1 MREKVDS
8 GEDFITPEFLNIL
21 FFQQKNLV
29 IFPYV
34 DLKHLHALEIFTAGH
49 TSIDLESTALH
60 DLRNILEFES
70 SNSYSHSPTFYFI
83 YNLDGDKVKEIL
95 VIDNIRCV
103 LNSNEIIPELANGS
117 KFVFY
122 NKKNNQ
128 FVNYTE
134 NDSSLEFEQH
144 LISSSQN
151 ITILQD
157 KIQSIKNVASK
168 IFTEVNQN
176 SSSSRL
182 PELLKGFE
190 QKFWQK
196 ILDFTSRY
204 FGVNIPP
211 ASQLKS
217 DSYEPPSIGSRKD
230 FKDFSNEYA
239 LIVSTNKMIGKEFI
253 QQLHEFR
260 SKRVNPEHLELEEL
274 FNPLKL
280 YNYLRNRHWKE
291 GIPQRFIDKWLQMS
305 ISQYTLAD
313 SDMDDLEMI
322 FTKLGIR
329 QDTTPLPTSEPLSS
343 NSEPARVTNPLQLTS
358 SDQTLVG
365 YEMPSLQNWAQFKK
379 WIISQIGDIEKIID
393 RLLSQGIKK
402 EFLTTLHNDISN
414 LEQLMA
420 IKPQLEKVQEKK
432 SKNYLIIDITNI
444 LNEDKDVNGKLKVNN
459 ILKVRDAVLSL
470 GYTPGMIA
478 DASMRYHVDNSTHYD
493 ELKKKGMVKDAPAGK
508 EADEFV
514 LAIAKK
520 ENCKFLSNDMYNN
533 YKKEFG
539 QEWVFQNRLTCKF
552 FNGSFIIR

>member
-49 TSIDLESTALH
+49 TPIDLESTALH

-70 SNSYSHSPTFYFI
+70 SNSYSQSPTFYFI
-83 YNLDGDKVKEIL
+83 YNLDRDKVKEIL
-95 VIDNIRCV
+95 AIDNIRCV

-117 KFVFY
+117 EFIFY

-128 FVNYTE
+128 FLNY
-134 NDSSLEFEQH
+134 LEHNSNLVFEQH

-157 KIQSIKNVASK
+157 KIQSIKNVASQ

-190 QKFWQK
+190 QKYWQK

-211 ASQLKS
+211 ASLLKS

-230 FKDFSNEYA
+230 FKDFSNEYEI
-239 LIVSTNKMIGKEFI
+239 IVSLNKRIGKEFI

-260 SKRVNPEHLELEEL
+260 SKRVNPEYLELEEL
-274 FNPLKL
+274 FSPLKL

-291 GIPQRFIDKWLQMS
+291 GIPQKFIDKWLQMN
-305 ISQYTLAD
+305 ISQYTLTD
-313 SDMDDLEMI
+313 SDMDDLETI

-329 QDTTPLPTSEPLSS
+329 QDTTPLPTSKPLTA
-343 NSEPARVTNPLQLTS
+343 NSKPERVTTPLESTS
-358 SDQTLVG
+358 SDQILVD
-365 YEMPSLQNWAQFKK
+365 EMPSLQNWAQFKK
-379 WIISQIGDIEKIID
+379 WIISQIGNIGKIID
-393 RLLSQGIKK
+393 RLLSQGMKK
-402 EFLTTLHNDISN
+402 EFLTTLYNDISN
-414 LEQLMA
+414 LEQLLG

-432 SKNYLIIDITNI
+432 IKEYLIIDITNI
-444 LNEDKDVNGKLKVNN
+444 LNEDKDVNGKLKVKN

-470 GYTPGMIA
+470 GYIPGMIA
-478 DASMRYHVDNSTHYD
+478 DASMRHYVDNPMHYKK
-493 ELKKKGMVKDAPAGK
+493 LIKKGVVKDAPTGK

-520 ENCKFLSNDMYNN
+520 ENCKFLSNDMYND

-539 QEWVFQNRLTCKF
+539 QDWVFQNRLTCKF

>member
-1 MREKVDS
+1 VREKVDS

-21 FFQQKNLV
+21 FFHQKNLV
-29 IFPYV
+29 IFPYI
-34 DLKHLHALEIFTAGH
+34 DLKHLHTLEIFTAGH
-49 TSIDLESTALH
+49 TPIDLESTALH
-60 DLRNILEFES
+60 DLRSILEFES
-70 SNSYSHSPTFYFI
+70 SNSYSQSPTFYFI
-83 YNLDGDKVKEIL
+83 YNLDRDKVKEIL
-95 VIDNIRCV
+95 AIDNIRCV

-134 NDSSLEFEQH
+134 NGSSLEFEQH

-157 KIQSIKNVASK
+157 KIQSIKNLASQ

-190 QKFWQK
+190 QKYWQK

-211 ASQLKS
+211 ASQFKS
-217 DSYEPPSIGSRKD
+217 DSYEPLSIGSRKD
-230 FKDFSNEYA
+230 FKNFSDEYGV
-239 LIVSTNKMIGKEFI
+239 IVSTNKPIGKEFI

-274 FNPLKL
+274 FSPLKL

-291 GIPQRFIDKWLQMS
+291 GIPQKFIDKWLQMS
-305 ISQYTLAD
+305 ISQYTLTD
-313 SDMDDLEMI
+313 SDIDDLETI

-329 QDTTPLPTSEPLSS
+329 QDTPPLPTSEPLNS
-343 NSEPARVTNPLQLTS
+343 NSEPERVTTPLESTS
-358 SDQTLVG
+358 SDQILVD
-365 YEMPSLQNWAQFKK
+365 EMPSLQNWAQFKK
-379 WIISQIGDIEKIID
+379 WIISQIGNIEKIID

-402 EFLTTLHNDISN
+402 EFLTTIHNDISN
-414 LEQLMA
+414 LEQLLA

-432 SKNYLIIDITNI
+432 SKDYLIIDITNI
-444 LNEDKDVNGKLKVNN
+444 LNEDKDVNGKLKVSN

-470 GYTPGMIA
+470 GYIPGMIA
-478 DASMRYHVDNSTHYD
+478 DASMRYNVDNLMHYD
-493 ELKKKGMVKDAPAGK
+493 ELIKKGVVKDAPAGK

-520 ENCKFLSNDMYNN
+520 ENSKFLSNDMYND

>member
-1 MREKVDS
+1 VREKVDS

-49 TSIDLESTALH
+49 TPIDLESTALH

-70 SNSYSHSPTFYFI
+70 SNSYSQSPTFYFI
-83 YNLDGDKVKEIL
+83 YNLDRDKVKKIL
-95 VIDNIRCV
+95 AIDNIRCV
-103 LNSNEIIPELANGS
+103 LNSNEIIPVLANGS

-134 NDSSLEFEQH
+134 NGSSLEFEQH

-157 KIQSIKNVASK
+157 KIQSIKNVASQ

-182 PELLKGFE
+182 PELLKDFE
-190 QKFWQK
+190 QKYWQK
-196 ILDFTSRY
+196 ILDFTNRY

-211 ASQLKS
+211 ASQLKT

-230 FKDFSNEYA
+230 FKDFSNEYEI
-239 LIVSTNKMIGKEFI
+239 IVSLNKRIGKEFI

-260 SKRVNPEHLELEEL
+260 SKRVNPEYLELEEL
-274 FNPLKL
+274 FSPLKL

-291 GIPQRFIDKWLQMS
+291 GIPQKFIDKWLQMS
-305 ISQYTLAD
+305 ISQYTLTD
-313 SDMDDLEMI
+313 SDMDDLETI

-329 QDTTPLPTSEPLSS
+329 QDTPPLPTFEPLST
-343 NSEPARVTNPLQLTS
+343 NSEPERVTIPLESTLT
-358 SDQTLVG
+358 DQILVD
-365 YEMPSLQNWAQFKK
+365 EMPSLQNWAQFKK
-379 WIISQIGDIEKIID
+379 WIFSQIGNIEKIID

-414 LEQLMA
+414 LEQFLA
-420 IKPQLEKVQEKK
+420 IKPQLEEVQEKK
-432 SKNYLIIDITNI
+432 SKGYLIIDITNI

-478 DASMRYHVDNSTHYD
+478 DASMGYHVDNPVHYE
-493 ELKKKGMVKDAPAGK
+493 ELIKKGVVKDAPAGK

-520 ENCKFLSNDMYNN
+520 ENCKFLSNDMYND

-539 QEWVFQNRLTCKF
+539 QEWVFQNRLTCKC